1 MLEWKDVTNSFTEP
15 SRHWKG
21 RYLELCEVA
30 EGKIEL
36 SLFSSPHDSWEVYVN
51 YGNKEY
57 RDGTARVPARDY
69 LVERGNGQ

>member
-51 YGNKEY
+51 YGMEDY
-57 RDGTARVPARDY
+57 EGDGVIIPARSYIVTGGDTK
-69 LVERGNGQ
+69 